1 VPCASVFSSFIKT
14 WIIVLTSSIQGLYT
28 VFASQNKPFHTN
40 SWYSS
45 FCLPLSP
52 LILWSQPGGL
62 SPRAKH
68 MLLSIA
74 LIQIQR
80 AGIIA
85 GVPMLSHGFV
95 PLWLPSARHTPFQS
109 TAFEGCLFLSNLRT
123 SPMMWT
129 FNKPLHAPP
138 RTCRLHCVWRD
149 LQSHYFILLFIC
161 LFAFPCWLELFSLR
175 GSSGYI
181 LSKWCLTGSISS
193 TCQMIK

>member
-1 VPCASVFSSFIKT
+1 MFR
-14 WIIVLTSSIQGLYT
+14 
-28 VFASQNKPFHTN
+28 PFPPN

-45 FCLPLSP
+45 FCLLLSP
-52 LILWSQPGGL
+52 LILWSQPGGV

-85 GVPMLSHGFV
+85 GVAVLSQGFV

-123 SPMMWT
+123 SPVMWT
-129 FNKPLHAPP
+129 FNKPLHASTKACAL
-138 RTCRLHCVWRD
+138 RTKGPAVSVFVLCISSLFGV
-149 LQSHYFILLFIC
+149 LFIG
-161 LFAFPCWLELFSLR
+161 LFFVIYKPSQSDDSLR
-175 GSSGYI
+175 WSLWSYI
-181 LSKWCLTGSISS
+181 
-193 TCQMIK
+193 